1 MIMQK
6 TIVKV
11 ENLDKTYKMGQ
22 LSVPALCGVS
32 FDIGEG
38 DFTAIMGPSGCG
50 KSTLMNLIGCL
61 DRPTSGSVSIDGHE
75 ISTLSDDELA
85 VIRNKK
91 IGFVFQRFNLLPRMS
106 AIENI
111 ELPLLYA
118 HAPEK
123 GRREKALQSLSI
135 VGLRDRAAHKPS
147 ELSGGQI
154 QKVAVARA
162 LVNDPAL
169 ILADEPTGN
178 LDSKSGEELMSI
190 FTKLNSMGVTII
202 MVTHDRDIAQF
213 SRRII
218 HLKDGQVVQDEP
230 IGKL

>member
-1 MIMQK
+1 MTK
-6 TIVKV
+6 AIVKIA
-11 ENLDKTYKMGQ
+11 DISKTYKLGKVD
-22 LSVPALCGVS
+22 VPAVCGVS
-32 FDIGEG
+32 FEIAEG
-38 DFTAIMGPSGCG
+38 SFSAIMGPSGCG
-50 KSTLMNLIGCL
+50 KSTLMNMIGCL

-91 IGFVFQRFNLLPRMS
+91 IGFVFQRFNLLPRLS
-106 AIENI
+106 AVENV

-118 HAPEK
+118 HAKEN
-123 GRREKALQSLSI
+123 GRRDRAMEVLSI
-135 VGLRDRAAHKPS
+135 VGLADRAQHKPA

-162 LVNDPAL
+162 LVNKPAL

-178 LDSKSGEELMSI
+178 LDSKSGEEIMEI
-190 FTKLNSMGVTII
+190 FAKLNSMNVTII

-213 SRRII
+213 SKRII
-218 HLKDGQVVQDEP
+218 HLKDGRMVQDEL